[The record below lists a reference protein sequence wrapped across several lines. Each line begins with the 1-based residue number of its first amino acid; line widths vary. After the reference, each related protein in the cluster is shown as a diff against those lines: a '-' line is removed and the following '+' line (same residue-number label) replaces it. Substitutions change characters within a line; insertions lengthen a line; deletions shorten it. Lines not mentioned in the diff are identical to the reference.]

1 MSRKPRI
8 PIDMPLFG
16 KRSDKKGVKDTR
28 KEVKYVPVSTVIS
41 GDPSF
46 PDIRYL
52 IILIMMNRNN

>member
-16 KRSDKKGVKDTR
+16 KKGDKKDVKDTR
-28 KEVKYVPVSTVIS
+28 KEIKYELVSTLTP

-46 PDIRYL
+46 PDIGYL
-52 IILIMMNRNN
+52 IILILMN